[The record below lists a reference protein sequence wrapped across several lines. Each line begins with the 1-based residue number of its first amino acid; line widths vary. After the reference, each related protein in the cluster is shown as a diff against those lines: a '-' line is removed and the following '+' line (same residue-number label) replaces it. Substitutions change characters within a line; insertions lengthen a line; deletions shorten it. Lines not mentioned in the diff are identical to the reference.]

1 MNRYVITV
9 LMAAL
14 AVLSSGCFLN
24 VTSHRQPDG
33 SLVYAGEVYNEGAP
47 LSSPSVEGTF
57 FDAAGNVIT
66 TRTAP
71 VCTVLPSKSVS
82 AFRVS
87 LPPGIQDPA
96 RVEWKLLGD
105 EVADAY
111 VATGLSATVTN
122 IVPEGGVVDMSSVYG
137 EIRNDSD
144 RQYRGASL
152 CIGWANDKGEILD
165 VGYGFGAGW
174 RLDPGGVMPFEVQI
188 DNIPEDATHL
198 NFYLDAG
205 VTPTGPAPS
214 VVDLP
219 GSALQHG
226 FTVKLPTTGGIFS
239 LTGVEVHNST
249 QQSRIPAVVPTI
261 RDGSGKLLSTSG
273 TSTFCQVTAPPGGF
287 TYASY
292 SLTRAGA
299 DMPAPTVRVE
309 ARERGEGALL
319 PHVLEPSNVTRSN
332 ESNDHTTV
340 KATIK
345 NTSGVTLTRINACAG
360 VYDATG
366 NLVGVFPT
374 ITPLRPVGG
383 LAPNASMS
391 VTIDVPTF
399 GTAAS
404 AKMIADG
411 FE

>member
-1 MNRYVITV
+1 MNRYVIV
-9 LMAAL
+9 ALLSAL

-24 VTSHRQPDG
+24 VTSHREPDG

-47 LSSPSVEGTF
+47 LSSPYVEGTF
-57 FDAAGNVIT
+57 LDAAGNVIAT
-66 TRTAP
+66 ETGA
-71 VCTVLPSKSVS
+71 VCNVLPSKAVT
-82 AFRVS
+82 AFRLK
-87 LPPGIQDPA
+87 LPPGTADPA

-105 EVADAY
+105 EVEDAY
-111 VATGLSATVTN
+111 LATGLTATVTN
-122 IVPEGGVVDMSSVYG
+122 IVPEAGITRTSSVYG
-137 EIRNDSD
+137 EIRNDSN

-165 VGYGFGAGW
+165 VGTGFGAGW
-174 RLDPGGVMPFEVQI
+174 RLDPGTVMPFEVQI
-188 DNIPEDATHL
+188 DDIPDGATHL

-249 QQSRIPAVVPTI
+249 QQPRIPAVVATI

-292 SLTRAGA
+292 SLSLAGA

-319 PHVLEPSNVTRSN
+319 PHVLEPTNVSRSN
-332 ESNDHTTV
+332 AANGFTTV
-340 KATIK
+340 KATVK
-345 NTSGVTLTRINACAG
+345 NTSGMTLSRINACAG
-360 VYDATG
+360 VYDAAG
-366 NLVGVFPT
+366 NLVGVYPT
-374 ITPLRPVGG
+374 ETALRPAGG
-383 LAPNASMS
+383 LAPNASMT

-399 GTAAS
+399 GTAVS